1 MKVAHILNELRFSG
15 AEIMLAAAANEF
27 LSAGPVMIIGTSDRL
42 GEFGPS
48 LIRAGYQIVHK
59 PYHRS
64 PSYFA
69 SLGRFLKTE
78 GVDLVHIHSERSALS
93 YSLMAR
99 QYGLASVRT
108 IHNEFNFE
116 GTLRLRRVVTRRMAG
131 VMGTAH
137 VACSPSVQRNELARY
152 GLKTELINNWIDP
165 ERVPVPSEST
175 RDAMRCAL
183 KIDQNE
189 LVALSIANEAPAKN
203 LEALFSG
210 VLEVAKRGINIR
222 LYHCG
227 VIGPDLQRIADAA
240 PDGSIVALGTVADV
254 KPYLSACDLFLSTSF
269 NEGGQISLLEAA
281 AAGLTCITTEVGIAG
296 AFNGRP
302 ATVFIA
308 PNADALAN
316 AVVIAAQRDST
327 DLLREGRS
335 LASWAREYFV
345 PERGAREYH
354 ELYNRQIHG
363 LTSGNDGKRRIF

>member
-27 LSAGPVMIIGTSDRL
+27 LSAGPALVIGTGDQL
-42 GEFGPS
+42 GQFAPILS
-48 LIRAGYQIVHK
+48 RAGYQVAHK
-59 PYHRS
+59 PHHRS

-69 SLGRFLKTE
+69 SLGRFLREE
-78 GVDLVHIHSERSALS
+78 GVDIVHIHSERSALF

-116 GTLRLRRVVTRRMAG
+116 GILRFRRVVTRRVARRI
-131 VMGTAH
+131 GTAH

-152 GLKTELINNWIDP
+152 GLKAELINNWMDP
-165 ERVPVPSEST
+165 DRVPVPSGNT
-175 RDAMRCAL
+175 RNAARGVL
-183 KIDQNE
+183 KLDQNE
-189 LVALSIANEAPAKN
+189 LVALSIANDAPAKN
-203 LEALFSG
+203 LAALFCG
-210 VLEVAKRGINIR
+210 VLEAVKRGVSIR

-240 PDGSIVALGTVADV
+240 PDGCIVALGTVADV

-296 AFNGRP
+296 AFSGRP
-302 ATVFIA
+302 ATFFIA

-316 AVVIAAQRDST
+316 AVILAAQREST
-327 DLLREGRS
+327 DALKEGRL

-345 PERGAREYH
+345 PERGAREYL
-354 ELYNRQIHG
+354 ELYNRQVHG
-363 LTSGNDGKRRIF
+363 TISGNDGKRRIS